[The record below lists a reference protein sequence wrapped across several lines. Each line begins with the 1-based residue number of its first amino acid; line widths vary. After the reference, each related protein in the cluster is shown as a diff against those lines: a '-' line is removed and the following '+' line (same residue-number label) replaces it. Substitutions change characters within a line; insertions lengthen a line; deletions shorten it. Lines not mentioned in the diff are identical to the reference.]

1 MRKNIT
7 SAMTGIDRVVRQ
19 AVLVMGNACAGL
31 GFLQRLS
38 LNCHQ
43 PRRYRLIAD
52 PRPAEPTRGWF
63 TSRLVIE
70 SKTGPTSWLPAS
82 HPCGSVGSVDP
93 FRLAVAPSL

>member
-1 MRKNIT
+1 VRKNIT

-52 PRPAEPTRGWF
+52 PRPAEPTSGWT
-63 TSRLVIE
+63 TSQTVSE
-70 SKTGPTSWLPAS
+70 SKTRPNTWLPAS
-82 HPCGSVGSVDP
+82 HSIGSLGSVDP
-93 FRLAVAPSL
+93 FRLTVASSL